1 MLKQGKVRGFMIAML
16 LLWPLLSAVSAEEQR
31 VELATDVDFAP
42 YISKAHLNDG
52 LLTDIVR
59 QSLKLEGVDLDLLIR
74 PWPRSYRDLE
84 LKRIIGTF
92 AWVYSK
98 EREEKFHLSDVI
110 YIFKHVFISHDS
122 DFRFPSSLHDSSAE
136 RTWCYPLGWTIPDF
150 IRPHIEHY
158 DLRVVNPTSLENCYQ
173 LVKTGRA
180 DFTLLPTLTAGHLMK
195 NGSEG
200 VFLES
205 YPSDVDHN
213 YAHVLF
219 AKTQDGE
226 IMRNLFNRGLSK
238 LIKSGGYRETIT
250 AHLEGAPDEIKD
262 IVLANIDEFENK
274 NIVE

>member
-1 MLKQGKVRGFMIAML
+1 MKFARLTVITSV
-16 LLWPLLSAVSAEEQR
+16 LSAFMFSIAGFTAAEDER
-31 VELATDVDFAP
+31 IELATDVDFAP

-59 QSLKLEGVDLDLLIR
+59 QSLKLEGVDLDLLAL

-98 EREEKFHLSDVI
+98 ERAEKFHLSKVI
-110 YIFKHVFISHDS
+110 YIFNHVLVSNDP
-122 DFRFPSSLHDSSAE
+122 DFRFPSSLYDSSAE
-136 RTWCYPLGWTIPDF
+136 RTWCYPLGWTVPDF

-158 DLRVVNPTSLENCYQ
+158 DLRVVNPTSLENCYE

-180 DFTLLPTLTAGHLMK
+180 DFTLLPTLTAGDLMK
-195 NGSEG
+195 SGSEG
-200 VFLES
+200 LFVES

-219 AKTQDGE
+219 AKTEEGNA
-226 IMRNLFNRGLSK
+226 MRNLFNRGLHK
-238 LIKSGGYRETIT
+238 LIRSGGYQKIIE
-250 AHLEGAPDEIKD
+250 AHLEGVPTEMQQTI
-262 IVLANIDEFENK
+262 LNNIDELRHK
-274 NIVE
+274 NMVE